1 MILTHSDTFFPI
13 LKLGVV
19 SFIFFYVS
27 DVCICIYLFFEM
39 KSFNSTINR
48 FYYTIE
54 LLYVSLCLRRF
65 HCILLAQRTY
75 FSVGMVKHKIFDNKF
90 FIFFVFSCLEIYCDL
105 SHSSSGYMT

>member
-13 LKLGVV
+13 LNLAVV

-75 FSVGMVKHKIFDNKF
+75 FSVGMVKQKIFDNKF